1 VSADSRPLT
10 SAQSRALDLVSYLAV
25 NLVEHPDDVRVNLT
39 VKEGRDVITLTL
51 HPDDQGP
58 FIGKGGQTVRAIR
71 TLLTAINMR
80 FDQKLTLELAE

>member
-10 SAQSRALDLVSYLAV
+10 AAQSRALDLVSYLAV

-51 HPDDQGP
+51 HPDDQGL

-71 TLLTAINMR
+71 TLLTAINLR
-80 FDQKLTLELAE
+80 WDQKLMLELAE

>member
-1 VSADSRPLT
+1 MSAESRPLT

-25 NLVEHPDDVRVNLT
+25 NLVEHPDDVRVNLS

-51 HPDDQGP
+51 HPDDQGQ

-71 TLLTAINMR
+71 TLLTAINLR

>member
-1 VSADSRPLT
+1 MSADGRPMT
-10 SAQSRALDLVSYLAV
+10 AAQSRAVDLVSYLAV

-51 HPDDQGP
+51 HPDDQGQ

-71 TLLTAINMR
+71 TLLTAINLR
-80 FDQKLTLELAE
+80 FDQKLMLELAE